1 MGIGF
6 KNVLK
11 NKKKKKKPKQNKQKK
26 TPKATTDLFNFSED
40 LKDQNECDITIVLN
54 SFAFPQACCIK
65 KKKPTKQ
72 NKAKIA

>member
-11 NKKKKKKPKQNKQKK
+11 NKKKTKTKKS
-26 TPKATTDLFNFSED
+26 PKATTDLFNFSED

-65 KKKPTKQ
+65 KKNPTKQ